1 MPIVSVQEIVQI
13 LQISIAPVVLISGVG
28 LLVLSLTNRLGRVID
43 RVRLLIRE
51 KKTADE
57 KEIASIEYQ
66 ISILYR
72 RATIIRF
79 SIAMAGLSILFD
91 ALLVIILF
99 ILSLLKLGLA
109 GIVALIFGLSL
120 IFLILSIVAFLQDV
134 NLNLRALRSEIGLI

>member
-1 MPIVSVQEIVQI
+1 
-13 LQISIAPVVLISGVG
+13 
-28 LLVLSLTNRLGRVID
+28 
-43 RVRLLIRE
+43 LLIRE

-120 IFLILSIVAFLQDV
+120 IFLIISIVAFLQDV